1 MSGEMKP
8 LILIVDRQ
16 LSTLTSLDYLLSR
29 EGYRVT
35 TCSSGAEALKAA
47 AGQRIDLVIA
57 GRGGA
62 EPNGASLVSQFK
74 TLSPGT
80 SVLLLVESNDDSM
93 IADAIAAGADGL
105 LRRSYSE
112 SQVIQRVDQLLNVV
126 QI

>member
-1 MSGEMKP
+1 MSGEKKP

-16 LSTLTSLDYLLSR
+16 LSTMTSLDYLLTR
-29 EGYRVT
+29 EGYRVS
-35 TCSSGAEALKAA
+35 TCSSGAEALKSA
-47 AGQRIDLVIA
+47 AGQSIDLVIA
-57 GRGGA
+57 GRGGP
-62 EPNGASLVSQFK
+62 EPHGASLVSQIK
-74 TLSPGT
+74 SVSPGT

-112 SQVIQRVDQLLNVV
+112 SQVIQRVSRLLHVV